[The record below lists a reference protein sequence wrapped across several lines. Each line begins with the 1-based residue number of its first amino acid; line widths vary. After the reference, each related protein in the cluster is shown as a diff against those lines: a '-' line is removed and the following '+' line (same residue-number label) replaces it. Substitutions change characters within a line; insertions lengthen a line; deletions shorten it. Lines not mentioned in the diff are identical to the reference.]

1 MFSLN
6 RSILGERMSVFVKL
20 FLTILI
26 TFSLLFSFFL
36 NHILE
41 SNEKNSINS
50 LKNKISY
57 NSKIYKVNMSQLLY
71 DFNKEIIESTLNS
84 LYTDKDIV
92 KIIFK
97 DHTNTIN
104 ITLDN
109 KNTKDINAI
118 TSEIAL
124 VINNEEI
131 GKLHIFY
138 TQEIIHKQIQEYKKE
153 TIQFSLALIFLL
165 ILILSY
171 FVHMFTKEIKELET
185 AANEIISG
193 NLDYEIKI
201 NTSDEIGQLAKKIKI
216 MKNYL
221 RDKIDEI
228 QEQVSF
234 QQSLIDSI
242 NIPIYVKDN
251 NFKFLTCNQSFAD
264 FIGIDKKDILNKTM
278 KELQNNDFIEVY
290 EKTDKEIFDKKISK
304 NYYTK
309 AFNGKKELRDIIS
322 HKNIFINSDKN
333 ILSLIGTIVD
343 ITELNKAKEK
353 IENLNHN
360 LQNKVN
366 QRTKAL
372 ELSNEELEDSNEE
385 LQTTISYLKE
395 TQDKLIESEKMASL
409 GGLVA
414 GVAHEI
420 NTPVG
425 IALTGITHL
434 EDLNFD
440 IFKKYQKEEMTQSE
454 FEEYLSTSKEL
465 NSLIRKNLNK
475 AASLVRSFKQ
485 VAVDQSSEEKR
496 TFNLNKY
503 LHEILESIHSIT
515 KKTKIKINIFC
526 DENIKINSYPGAFSQ
541 IITNLITNSLIHGFE
556 KNEQGN
562 ISIRISKEENKIKLL
577 YKDNGK
583 GIKEENQ
590 HKIFDPF
597 FTTNR
602 ENGGSGLGLNI
613 IYTLITSKL
622 NGSISCTS
630 TENEGVEFIIIF

>member
-216 MKNYL
+216 INNYL
-221 RDKIDEI
+221 RDKID
-228 QEQVSF
+228 
-234 QQSLIDSI
+234 
-242 NIPIYVKDN
+242 
-251 NFKFLTCNQSFAD
+251 
-264 FIGIDKKDILNKTM
+264 
-278 KELQNNDFIEVY
+278 
-290 EKTDKEIFDKKISK
+290 
-304 NYYTK
+304 
-309 AFNGKKELRDIIS
+309 
-322 HKNIFINSDKN
+322 
-333 ILSLIGTIVD
+333 
-343 ITELNKAKEK
+343 
-353 IENLNHN
+353 
-360 LQNKVN
+360 
-366 QRTKAL
+366 
-372 ELSNEELEDSNEE
+372 
-385 LQTTISYLKE
+385 
-395 TQDKLIESEKMASL
+395 
-409 GGLVA
+409 
-414 GVAHEI
+414 
-420 NTPVG
+420 
-425 IALTGITHL
+425 
-434 EDLNFD
+434 
-440 IFKKYQKEEMTQSE
+440 
-454 FEEYLSTSKEL
+454 
-465 NSLIRKNLNK
+465 
-475 AASLVRSFKQ
+475 
-485 VAVDQSSEEKR
+485 
-496 TFNLNKY
+496 
-503 LHEILESIHSIT
+503 
-515 KKTKIKINIFC
+515 
-526 DENIKINSYPGAFSQ
+526 
-541 IITNLITNSLIHGFE
+541 
-556 KNEQGN
+556 
-562 ISIRISKEENKIKLL
+562 
-577 YKDNGK
+577 
-583 GIKEENQ
+583 
-590 HKIFDPF
+590 
-597 FTTNR
+597 
-602 ENGGSGLGLNI
+602 
-613 IYTLITSKL
+613 
-622 NGSISCTS
+622 
-630 TENEGVEFIIIF
+630 